1 MNKQHKQGKKAS
13 SREVALDI
21 LTAVDQHQAYSNLLL
36 NKTLQKHALE
46 RADAALATEIVYG
59 TIQRLNTI
67 DYFLGRLVSK
77 GLGKL
82 QPWVRNLLRLSFYQL
97 RYLER
102 VPDHAI
108 VSEAVN
114 IAKRRGHSGIS
125 GMVNAVLR
133 NAIRRKE
140 ELQLPPELPEPQR
153 IALQHSHP
161 QWLVDR
167 WLQQLGAER
176 TERICEANNVPPH
189 VSIRVNPLKTSR
201 EQLLRLLQT
210 SGAADAA
217 PSPLAPGGVIVSGGG
232 NLALTPAF
240 AEGLFTIQDESSML
254 VAAAVAPAAGMTVL
268 DCCAAPGGKTT
279 HLAELMGD
287 QGTVYACDIHEH
299 KRKLIEESAERLGL
313 TSIRALTADARKLGS
328 RFPAESFDRILLDA
342 PCSGFGVIRRK
353 PDLKWTKSEAD
364 VQDIAKIQR
373 ELLEEVHR
381 LLRPGGVLV
390 YSTCTIERE
399 ENEGNI
405 MRFLQE
411 HPDFELAPIQI
422 EGLPAL
428 LAEAAASG
436 MMRIDPDVCHSDGFF
451 IAKLLKRPSMT

>member
-1 MNKQHKQGKKAS
+1 MNKQQKQGRKAS

-36 NKTLQKHALE
+36 NKSLQKHALD

-140 ELQLPPELPEPQR
+140 ELQLPPELPESQR

-161 QWLVDR
+161 EWLVER

-217 PSPLAPGGVIVSGGG
+217 PSPLAPAGVIVSGGG
-232 NLALTPAF
+232 NMALTPAF

-287 QGTVYACDIHEH
+287 RGTVYACDIHEH

-313 TSIRALTADARKLGS
+313 TSVRALTADARKLGG

-353 PDLKWTKSEAD
+353 PDLKWTKTEAD
-364 VQDIAKIQR
+364 VQDIVKIQR

-399 ENEGNI
+399 ENEGNV

-422 EGLPAL
+422 EGLPAPL
-428 LAEAAASG
+428 VEAAARG